1 MRGKMNLNME
11 DLGMVAGGRMGHRS
25 SADVKA
31 SLRKY
36 FCDGL
41 ESHGRH
47 EFAFVPIDDDGL
59 LCSNVP
65 MIEKCTKC
73 GYVREE

>member
-1 MRGKMNLNME
+1 MNLNLE
-11 DLGMVAGGRMGHRS
+11 ELNNVAGGHIVHRS
-25 SADVKA
+25 GTEIRAA
-31 SLRKY
+31 LRKY
-36 FCDGL
+36 FCNGS
-41 ESHGRH
+41 ESQGFH